1 MKGGIRKDIQGNFK
15 QDIPQYEIEA
25 LARLILPKIQEYY
38 ESDEGKKDFEDWM
51 KQEQS

>member
-1 MKGGIRKDIQGNFK
+1 MKGGIRTDIQGDFK

-38 ESDEGKKDFEDWM
+38 ESDEGKQDFQDWM